1 MFIRPENWST
11 LTPEERRR
19 ARYAS
24 WMSTEC
30 RDFNNPEAEK
40 VYRRNTRRVVNVMNL
55 EVPDAVPILP
65 FIGGYVDKYAGITS
79 HDAMYDYEKYKQA
92 SRKFSLDFRLDYTI
106 FSGSFNPGRVFDAL
120 DMKTY
125 SWPGRPNHPRDR
137 AFQVLE
143 AEFMKGDEY
152 DALIADPEAFY
163 TRIYMPRAFGA
174 LTGLG
179 MLSSAWATVEIPFA
193 PIFLVPFGLPEGQM
207 ALKALLDAGQ
217 EALNWVNALEDLEGG
232 ILRERGLPRLPGG
245 CTKAPFDMI
254 GDTVRGTQGILTDMY
269 RQPGKLL
276 EALDRMVP
284 VSLQLGEGSATT
296 NDNPFVFIP
305 LHKGADDFMSDKNFR
320 KFYWPS
326 HLKVIMGLINE
337 GLVPYHFVEGRYH
350 NRLDVLAD
358 SGIPPRSTFWNFDQ
372 IDMVQAKKKVGSWG
386 AIGGNVQGSVLYAC
400 TPQQVADSV
409 KKLID
414 ECGYNGG
421 YALGT
426 ALVLDHTT
434 PENLHA
440 MIDTAKEYGRY
451 SGRSAG

>member
-1 MFIRPENWST
+1 MFVRPENWST
-11 LTPEERRR
+11 LTPDERRQ

-24 WMSTEC
+24 WMSTEG
-30 RDFNNPEAEK
+30 RNFSNPEAEK
-40 VYRRNTRRVVNVMNL
+40 VYRRNTRRVVDVMNL
-55 EVPDAVPILP
+55 EVPDAIPILP
-65 FIGGYVDKYAGITS
+65 FIGGYLDKYAGITS
-79 HDAMYDYEKYKQA
+79 YEAMYDFEKYKQGA
-92 SRKFSLDFRLDYTI
+92 RKFSLDFGLDYTI
-106 FSGSFNPGRVFDAL
+106 FSGSFNSGRVFDIL

-125 SWPGRPNHPRDR
+125 SWPGRGSHPRDR

-152 DALIADPEAFY
+152 DALIADPEGFY
-163 TRIYMPRAFGA
+163 LHTYMPRAFGA
-174 LTGLG
+174 LAGLG
-179 MLSSAWATVEIPFA
+179 MLSTAWATTEMPSAPF
-193 PIFLVPFGLPEGQM
+193 FLVPFGLPEGQK
-207 ALKALLDAGQ
+207 ALQALLDAGR
-217 EALNWVNALEDLEGG
+217 EALNWATALEDMEGG

-245 CTKAPFDMI
+245 FTKAPFDFI
-254 GDTVRGTQGILTDMY
+254 GDTLRGTQGILTDMY
-269 RQPGKLL
+269 RQPEKVL
-276 EALDRMVP
+276 EALDRLVP
-284 VSLQLGEGSATT
+284 FAVKLADYSASA
-296 NDNPFVFIP
+296 NNNPFAFIP

-320 KFYWPS
+320 RFYWPS
-326 HLKVIMGLINE
+326 HLKVVRALINE
-337 GLVPYHFVEGRYH
+337 GLVPYHFVEGRYN

-358 SGIPPRSTFWNFDQ
+358 SGIPPRSTFWSFDQ
-372 IDMVQAKKKVGSWG
+372 ADMVQAKKKVGSWG
-386 AIGGNVQGSVLYAC
+386 AIGGNVQGSILYAG

>member
-1 MFIRPENWST
+1 
-11 LTPEERRR
+11 
-19 ARYAS
+19 
-24 WMSTEC
+24 
-30 RDFNNPEAEK
+30 
-40 VYRRNTRRVVNVMNL
+40 
-55 EVPDAVPILP
+55 
-65 FIGGYVDKYAGITS
+65 
-79 HDAMYDYEKYKQA
+79 
-92 SRKFSLDFRLDYTI
+92 
-106 FSGSFNPGRVFDAL
+106 
-120 DMKTY
+120 
-125 SWPGRPNHPRDR
+125 
-137 AFQVLE
+137 
-143 AEFMKGDEY
+143 MKGDEY

>member
-11 LTPEERRR
+11 LTPEQRRA

-24 WMSTEC
+24 WMSTEG
-30 RDFNNPEAEK
+30 RNFSNPEAEK
-40 VYRRNTRRVVNVMNL
+40 VYRRNTKRVVDVMNL
-55 EVPDAVPILP
+55 EMPDAVPILP
-65 FIGGYVDKYAGITS
+65 FIGAYVEKYAGISS
-79 HDAMYDYEKYKQA
+79 HDAMYDFEKYKQA
-92 SRKFSLDFRLDYTI
+92 SRKFSLDFDLDYTV
-106 FSGSFNPGRVFDAL
+106 FSGSFNSGRIFDAI

-125 SWPGRPNHPRDR
+125 SWPGRGKHPMDR
-137 AFQVLE
+137 GYQVLE
-143 AEFMKGDEY
+143 AEFMKDDEY

-174 LTGLG
+174 LSGLG
-179 MLSSAWATVEIPFA
+179 MLGTSWATAEIPSA
-193 PIFLVPFGLPEGQM
+193 PIYLVPFGLPEVQK
-207 ALKALLDAGQ
+207 ALKALMDAGQ
-217 EALNWVNALEDLEGG
+217 EALKWVVELEDLEGG

-245 CTKAPFDMI
+245 FTKAPFDWI
-254 GDTVRGTQGILTDMY
+254 GDTVRGTQAILTDMY

-284 VSLQLGEGSATT
+284 IAVQLGESSAST

-326 HLKVIMGLINE
+326 HLKVVMALINE
-337 GLVPYHFVEGRYH
+337 GFIPYHFVEGRYN

-400 TPQQVADSV
+400 TPQEVADSV

-414 ECGYNGG
+414 DCGYNGG

-434 PENLHA
+434 PENMHA
-440 MIDTAKEYGRY
+440 MFDTAKEYGKY
-451 SGRSAG
+451 SGRSAA

>member
-1 MFIRPENWST
+1 MFVRPDNWST
-11 LTPEERRR
+11 LTPEQRRE

-24 WMSTEC
+24 WLSTEG
-30 RDFNNPEAEK
+30 RNFNNPEAEQ
-40 VYRRNTRRVVNVMNL
+40 VYRRHTKRVVDVMNL

-65 FIGGYVDKYAGITS
+65 FIGGYVEKYTGIS
-79 HDAMYDYEKYKQA
+79 PYDAMYDYEKYKQA
-92 SRKFSLDFRLDYTI
+92 SRKFSLDFGLDYTV
-106 FSGSFNPGRVFDAL
+106 FSGSFNPGKLFDAL

-125 SWPGRPNHPRDR
+125 SWPGRGNHPRDR
-137 AFQVLE
+137 GFQVLE

-179 MLSSAWATVEIPFA
+179 MLSTAWATVEMPSA
-193 PIFLVPFGLPEGQM
+193 PIFLIPFGLPEGQK

-217 EALNWVNALEDLEGG
+217 EALNWLMALEDLEGG

-245 CTKAPFDMI
+245 FTKAPFDMI

-284 VSLQLGEGSATT
+284 ISLQLGEGSATNT
-296 NDNPFVFIP
+296 DNPFVFIP

-337 GLVPYHFVEGRYH
+337 GLVPYHFVEGHYD

-358 SGIPPRSTFWNFDQ
+358 SGIPPRSSFWNFDMS
-372 IDMVQAKKKVGSWG
+372 DMVQAKKKIGGWG
-386 AIGGNVQGSVLYAC
+386 AIGGNVQGSTLYAC

-451 SGRSAG
+451 SGRSKK